1 MTAARKTTAKT
12 IRKKDSDWSDVKLS
26 NHIYIDRALVWTVIK
41 LWWQKKP
48 FKFVLS
54 CKIKGDAY
62 ITAVQV
68 EIGRQVF

>member
-1 MTAARKTTAKT
+1 MTVARKTTAKT
-12 IRKKDSDWSDVKLS
+12 IRQKNSDWSDVKLA
-26 NHIYIDRALVWTVIK
+26 NHIYFDRKMVWTIIK

-48 FKFVLS
+48 FRFVLS

-68 EIGRQVF
+68 EIGEKVF